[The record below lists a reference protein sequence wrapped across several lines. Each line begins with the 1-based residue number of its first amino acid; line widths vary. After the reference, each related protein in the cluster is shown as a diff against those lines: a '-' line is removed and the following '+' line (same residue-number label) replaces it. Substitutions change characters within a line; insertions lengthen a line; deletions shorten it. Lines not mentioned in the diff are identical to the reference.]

1 MKKTLFSILLFL
13 ALSSQAQKIE
23 FIDNNWE
30 KARDEA
36 KQQKKYLFVDAYTD
50 WCYWC
55 KVMDKETFP
64 DKEVIKFMGENF
76 VSLKLEMEHNYGVNV
91 ARKYRVSSF
100 PTFLILSPDGKL
112 VRRLSGYLEVAPFLA
127 ELKSALNIEMY
138 TGYKGISET
147 VDLQFPDFY
156 TKSFTNNGKREKT
169 DSATVNNFLSEQK
182 DLFSEINYS
191 VLVRFA
197 SLLSET
203 NRTFLFE
210 NRKKFEE
217 LFGKGEIDNAIYA
230 VQNRLLEKAIK
241 NKSEEDLKSALIFI
255 EKNQTENIESIK
267 DLTRLNYYKGIGD
280 WNSMAN
286 EVDVFIAKNG
296 YQSNYLN
303 DWSWTVYEKCDDMAV
318 IKKAVSWMKPVIT
331 EKAEYATTDTYAA
344 LLYKAGEIEQ
354 AKIFAQKAVELGKA
368 AGEKTEETEKLLKKI
383 EAKK

>member
-1 MKKTLFSILLFL
+1 MKKTLPAILLLF
-13 ALSSQAQKIE
+13 ALYTQAQKIE

-30 KARDEA
+30 KARAEA
-36 KQQKKYLFVDAYTD
+36 KQQKKYLFADAYTD

-55 KVMDKETFP
+55 KVMDKETFS
-64 DKEVIKFMGENF
+64 DKEVIKFMSENF

-100 PTFLILSPDGKL
+100 PTFLVFSPDGKL

-138 TGYKGISET
+138 PGYQGISET
-147 VDLQFPDFY
+147 VDLNFPDFY
-156 TKSFTNNGKREKT
+156 SKSFTNNGHRDKT
-169 DSATVNNFLSEQK
+169 DSVSVNSFLSGQK
-182 DLFSEINYS
+182 DLFAEINYS

-203 NRTFLFE
+203 NRNFLFQ
-210 NRKKFEE
+210 NKTRYEE
-217 LFGKGEIDNAIYA
+217 LFGKGEIDNAIYS
-230 VQNRLLEKAIK
+230 VQNKLLEKAIR

-255 EKNQTENIESIK
+255 EKNQPENIESIK

-296 YQSNYLN
+296 YQGNYLN
-303 DWSWTVYEKCDDMAV
+303 DWSWTVYEKCDDMGV

-331 EKAEYATTDTYAA
+331 EKSDYATTDTYAA
-344 LLYKAGEIEQ
+344 LLYKAGENEQ
-354 AKIFAQKAVELGKA
+354 AKIFAQKAIELGKT

-383 EAKK
+383 NAK